1 MNPKMQA
8 AKVGLS
14 ERLEANDLTRGM
26 YVKTRGDHLVMGR
39 TERFAPDLEPE
50 DIVQEIFLKVYQ
62 NINDF
67 KHLPGACF
75 STWLFT
81 IARHHCVDLMRRKKK
96 YAYRKEFKDKAM
108 NDLPDKRL
116 ANPQQA
122 SLQNENAARISMA
135 VEELFE
141 PFRSALV
148 LRYYEEMGYNE
159 IAQILHCNEGTAK
172 SRVARAKQM
181 LIKFL
186 NGTGQIR

>member
-1 MNPKMQA
+1 MKEIS
-8 AKVGLS
+8 KEILS
-14 ERLEANDLTRGM
+14 ECQNGNVAAFAKLVQRYERPLFAYVYRLGCGT
-26 YVKTRGDHLVMGR
+26 V
-39 TERFAPDLEPE
+39 DLEPE

-62 NINDF
+62 SINDF

-81 IARHHCVDLMRRKKK
+81 IARHHCIDLMRRKKK
-96 YAYRKEFKDKAM
+96 DAYKKEFKDKAM

-116 ANPQQA
+116 ANPQQTT
-122 SLQNENAARISMA
+122 LQKENAARISMA

-159 IAQILHCNEGTAK
+159 IAQVLHCNEGTAK